1 MNYLLSLILLNP
13 LEALVIILGCNIISG
28 IKFDLKK
35 DIKYIYLL
43 SSINFIIQVL
53 LNLLNYNIFSLFLNI
68 IIPFLIAPLI
78 IKMIYNQYIGCIK
91 YYQAL
96 IVQIFYMTTMTLTI
110 VIFNYI
116 FDNKIYTTQYINII
130 ADVIVNISKT
140 IFQLLLL
147 NIYRGIISNEECK
160 RDS

>member
-53 LNLLNYNIFSLFLNI
+53 LNLLNYKNDLQSIYRMYKILSSINSSNIL
-68 IIPFLIAPLI
+68 
-78 IKMIYNQYIGCIK
+78 YD
-91 YYQAL
+91 
-96 IVQIFYMTTMTLTI
+96 
-110 VIFNYI
+110 NYD
-116 FDNKIYTTQYINII
+116 FDNSY
-130 ADVIVNISKT
+130 
-140 IFQLLLL
+140 L
-147 NIYRGIISNEECK
+147 
-160 RDS
+160 

>member
-1 MNYLLSLILLNP
+1 
-13 LEALVIILGCNIISG
+13 
-28 IKFDLKK
+28 
-35 DIKYIYLL
+35 
-43 SSINFIIQVL
+43 
-53 LNLLNYNIFSLFLNI
+53 
-68 IIPFLIAPLI
+68 
-78 IKMIYNQYIGCIK
+78 MIYNQYIGCIK

-130 ADVIVNISKT
+130 ADVVVNILKT

>member
-28 IKFDLKK
+28 IKFDFKK
-35 DIKYIYLL
+35 DIKYVYLL
-43 SSINFIIQVL
+43 SSINFIIQIL
-53 LNLLNYNIFSLFLNI
+53 LDLLSYNILSLFLNI
-68 IIPFLIAPLI
+68 AIPFLIAPLV
-78 IKMIYNQYIGCIK
+78 IKMIYNKYIGYIK

-96 IVQIFYMTTMTLTI
+96 IIQIFYMTTMTLTI
-110 VIFNYI
+110 IIFNYI

-130 ADVIVNISKT
+130 ADIIVNISKT

-147 NIYRGIISNEECK
+147 NIYRRIISNEECK
-160 RDS
+160 RNS